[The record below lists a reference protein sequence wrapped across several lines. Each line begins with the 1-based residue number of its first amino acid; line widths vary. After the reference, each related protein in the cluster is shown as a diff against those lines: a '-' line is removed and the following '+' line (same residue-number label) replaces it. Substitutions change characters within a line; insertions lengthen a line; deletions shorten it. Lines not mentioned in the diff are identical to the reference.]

1 VEGTGSM
8 RSYWYRGARAD
19 KTFVRVA
26 FDSSDRNE
34 GVLLYD
40 PSQQVL
46 IQLDGLLELTSSW
59 KPQNLCLRRDDQFA
73 H

>member
-1 VEGTGSM
+1 VEGIGSM

-34 GVLLYD
+34 GVLLLYD
-40 PSQQVL
+40 PSQQGL
-46 IQLDGLLELTSSW
+46 I
-59 KPQNLCLRRDDQFA
+59 
-73 H
+73 